1 MYKETTILR
10 SPVTGEPLPDASVS
24 LRHDLPG
31 LIRNMKQSNAWARGD
46 LNAMILVKN
55 AERNV
60 MLVALHEGTEIV
72 SYQSNDS
79 ITFQI
84 IEGKMEFNTR
94 KTSAAI
100 GMGQVLTLNDK
111 VKYRLTTCEETVL
124 LMSIAKDSA
133 RSASGG
139 LDRKEPRGDFWR

>member
-1 MYKETTILR
+1 MDTETTILR
-10 SPVTGEPLPDASVS
+10 SPVTGEPLPDASAS

-31 LIRNMKQSNAWARGD
+31 LIRNMKLSNAWASGD
-46 LNAMILVKN
+46 LNSMILVKN
-55 AERNV
+55 TERNV

-84 IEGKMEFNTR
+84 IEGKMEFNTN
-94 KTSAAI
+94 KTSTAI

-111 VKYRLTTCEETVL
+111 VKYRLKTCEETVL

-133 RSASGG
+133 RSSSS
-139 LDRKEPRGDFWR
+139 LDRKESRIDFWR

>member
-1 MYKETTILR
+1 MNTETTILR
-10 SPVTGEPLPDASVS
+10 SPVTGETLPDASNS

-31 LIRNMKQSNAWARGD
+31 LIRNMKLSNAWARGD
-46 LNAMILVKN
+46 LNSMILVKN
-55 AERNV
+55 TERNIK
-60 MLVALHEGTEIV
+60 LVALHEGTEIV

-84 IEGKMEFNTR
+84 IEGKMEFNTS

-100 GMGQVLTLNDK
+100 GMGQILTLNDK
-111 VKYRLTTCEETVL
+111 VKYRLTTSEETVL

-133 RSASGG
+133 RSASGR
-139 LDRKEPRGDFWR
+139 LDRKEARVDYWR

>member
-1 MYKETTILR
+1 MDTETTKPG
-10 SPVTGEPLPDASVS
+10 SAVTGEPMPDAFGS
-24 LRHDLPG
+24 LSHNLPH
-31 LIRNMKQSNAWARGD
+31 LISNMKQSNAWTKGD
-46 LNAMILVKN
+46 LNSMILVKN

-84 IEGKMEFNTR
+84 IEGKMEFNTNE
-94 KTSAAI
+94 TSTAI
-100 GMGQVLTLNDK
+100 GMGQELTLNDK
-111 VKYRLTTCEETVL
+111 VKYRLTTREETVL

-133 RSASGG
+133 RSSSSLG
-139 LDRKEPRGDFWR
+139 RKERQIDFWR

>member
-1 MYKETTILR
+1 MDTETTILR

-24 LRHDLPG
+24 PRHDLPG
-31 LIRNMKQSNAWARGD
+31 LIRNMKLSNAWTRGD
-46 LNAMILVKN
+46 LNSMILVKN
-55 AERNV
+55 TERNI

-84 IEGKMEFNTR
+84 IEGKMEFNTS

-124 LMSIAKDSA
+124 LMSIAKNTV
-133 RSASGG
+133 RSAFG
-139 LDRKEPRGDFWR
+139 R

>member
-1 MYKETTILR
+1 MDTETNVLR
-10 SPVTGEPLPDASVS
+10 SPGAGELPVDASSALRQDLPD
-24 LRHDLPG
+24 
-31 LIRNMKQSNAWARGD
+31 LIRNMKLSNAWVRGD
-46 LNAMILVKN
+46 LNSMILVKN
-55 AERNV
+55 TEKNV

-84 IEGKMEFNTR
+84 IEGKLEFYTR

-111 VKYRLTTCEETVL
+111 VKYRLTASEETVL
-124 LMSIAKDSA
+124 LLSIAKDRA
-133 RSASGG
+133 RSAMTT
-139 LDRKEPRGDFWR
+139 